1 MITVLPKLFLPRQI
15 VFRGAIRNIVLLVCC
30 LLFSTVAF
38 AQAPEAAKPS
48 DVRIVIDISGSM
60 KKNDPQNLRR
70 PALDMLVKLLPEGS
84 KAGVWTFGQYVNM
97 LVKHRTVDKAWK
109 QEASIKSNT
118 INSVAQF
125 TNIGEALEKAAYDK
139 SYSTKDKFQTHVIL
153 LTDGMVDIDRD
164 PAVNS
169 RERNRILNE
178 ILPMYQNAG
187 YAIHTVSLSDKAD
200 KKLMDRLALATNGRS
215 VVAKTA
221 DELMNVFLQVFDQAV
236 PKEELPF
243 EGNSFLTDS
252 SIEEFTALIFRK
264 PNSPE
269 TRLIAPDQSEYNQS
283 TKDPNLNWYRT
294 DKYDLITIKRPLEG
308 EWKVLAELEP
318 QSRIT
323 VVSDLS
329 LVVKSIPTNI
339 LVNDIVDLSLALRE
353 ENKVI
358 ARAEFLELLDID
370 VSVKYTD
377 GNKQWSKRL
386 SDGLVPGNGVYNAS
400 LDYFKKVGQYKIE
413 VNVDG
418 KSFQRR
424 SNHRVNI
431 RTPFAVETSTVN
443 KDGKTLF
450 KVEVIPQSQGF
461 DLAKTE
467 VVGKLKE
474 PSGTS
479 HIKNFT
485 FNQDQLWELILTPEE
500 EGVYHLTLR
509 ITTTDD
515 RGKANNIIPEPI
527 SFKYPQEDGFF
538 EALAEE
544 PKVDELKEEEPKE
557 APKPIKAS
565 ETSEDKEGDEELL
578 EEDLIDEEAEED
590 SNMMQWI
597 LYASLAI
604 VNILIILVIY
614 ILYRKLFGKKKSV
627 IEDEE
632 DESADP
638 KKGTQESSPEPAA
651 PAFEEPPMDE
661 MVIDDLD
668 DDIDLAADD
677 SEDKAIE
684 ENPLDDLSPESLDDD
699 PFDTDLSLDDSD
711 STDLDEDPE
720 FSLDDFAPDE
730 LDDDSD
736 DGDKK

>member
-1 MITVLPKLFLPRQI
+1 MITVLPKLFLPRR
-15 VFRGAIRNIVLLVCC
+15 VVVRGAIRSTFLLVCF
-30 LLFSTVAF
+30 LLASTVAF

-97 LVKHRTVDKAWK
+97 LVKHRPVDKAWK
-109 QEASIKSNT
+109 DEASAKSKA

-139 SYSTKDKFQTHVIL
+139 GYSTKDKFQTHVIL

-178 ILPMYQNAG
+178 VLPTYQDAG
-187 YAIHTVSLSDKAD
+187 YAIHTVSLSDKVD
-200 KKLMDRLALATNGRS
+200 KKLMDRLALATNGKS

-264 PNSPE
+264 PNSPD

-294 DKYDLITIKRPLEG
+294 DKYDLITVKRPLEG
-308 EWKVLAELEP
+308 EWQVLAELEP

-329 LVVKSIPTNI
+329 LVVKSIPANMM
-339 LVNDIVDLSLALRE
+339 VNDIVDLSLALRE

-370 VSVKYTD
+370 VAIKFTD

-386 SDGLVPGNGVYNAS
+386 SDGLVPGNGVYNAP
-400 LDYFKKVGQYKIE
+400 LDYFKKVGQYEIE
-413 VNVDG
+413 INVDG

-424 SNHRVNI
+424 SNHRVNV

-450 KVEVIPQSQGF
+450 KVEVIPQSQAV
-461 DLAKTE
+461 DLSKTK

-485 FNQDQLWELILTPEE
+485 FNQDQLWELMLTPEE
-500 EGVYHLTLR
+500 EGIYHLTLR

-515 RGKANNIIPEPI
+515 RGKANNIIPEPL
-527 SFKYPQEDGFF
+527 SFKYPQEDGLF

-544 PKVDELKEEEPKE
+544 PKEEEVVQE
-557 APKPIKAS
+557 APKPVKAPEPS
-565 ETSEDKEGDEELL
+565 EVKPEEDEEEPL
-578 EEDLIDEEAEED
+578 EEDLIDEQAEED
-590 SNMMQWI
+590 NSMMQWI

-627 IEDEE
+627 IDDEDEE
-632 DESADP
+632 PAAPQNSEKA
-638 KKGTQESSPEPAA
+638 SSPEPAT

-661 MVIDDLD
+661 MAIDDLD
-668 DDIDLAADD
+668 DSDIDLAEED
-677 SEDKAIE
+677 SVDKSIE

-736 DGDKK
+736 DADKK